1 MLGPHHGVV
10 AQRPAVQTRVAEEMH
25 PSGGR
30 GVAYSQD
37 FRTFAVHLHNNGQL
51 DDYSITQAQVAKLF
65 PSKQSVRRLALIQLN
80 GHCRPCRR
88 TGNKRAQVLRDHNIV
103 SLALYR
109 VAFPK
114 CSDAQI
120 NAFLYRIN
128 YGDVTFRFYT
138 SPQITKAETRIGL
151 TRKCGSTTAYQAY
164 LPIKYGRGG

>member
-1 MLGPHHGVV
+1 MCRHQDDGYIASTDAGLL
-10 AQRPAVQTRVAEEMH
+10 QRSVDVLTDLFDRVGLKTTQMH
-25 PSGGR
+25 P
-30 GVAYSQD
+30 
-37 FRTFAVHLHNNGQL
+37 
-51 DDYSITQAQVAKLF
+51 QVEEG
-65 PSKQSVRRLALIQLN
+65 KQSVRRLALIQLN

-114 CSDAQI
+114 CSAAQI

-138 SPQITKAETRIGL
+138 SPQITKAKTRIGL